1 MRTSRE
7 AAGQPEPEERY
18 AELRR
23 AEGRVLEGIAIRYG
37 EEAPIAGQFRERFV
51 AGAFGDLSAADV
63 ALVFQHVRERPL
75 ARTGGAGLELSD
87 GPGRLEVRADLP
99 NTTDADDALELV
111 KVGVL
116 RGLSVRF
123 HAVEATF
130 EGNLR
135 TVHKAD
141 LVSIGLV
148 DQPAYAGS
156 RVGLAELAER
166 WAAEANTNLLRKA
179 NTNRRRIWL

>member
-7 AAGQPEPEERY
+7 AVGQPEPEERY
-18 AELRR
+18 AELRS

-51 AGAFGDLSAADV
+51 AGAFGDLREADV

-75 ARTGGAGLELSD
+75 ARTGGAGLELRD
-87 GPGRLEVRADLP
+87 GPKLLEVRADLP
-99 NTTDADDALELV
+99 KTNEADDALELV
-111 KVGVL
+111 RVGVL

-123 HAVEATF
+123 IASETTF

-135 TVHKAD
+135 TVHKAT

-166 WAAEANTNLLRKA
+166 WAAEANTNRRSG
-179 NTNRRRIWL
+179 RRRLWL